1 MFKRE
6 KIRILTCLLILLKT
20 TSTKSKPLNEYRGRQ
35 SPPLPGSSFT
45 RTSLLKSDDN
55 FQDRV
60 LTYSYFKAGL
70 SCISACHTACAQS
83 FCQCSNTFQCLL
95 SGPAGVT
102 SHPLLKTHWVTHCY
116 ISPHT
121 AIYPYQLTLNRAL
134 LGKKLRLPSVWLQ
147 LSPNIQLILPA
158 QQILEYC
165 LTLEEILCVCSQK
178 LKTLQL

>member
-1 MFKRE
+1 M
-6 KIRILTCLLILLKT
+6 
-20 TSTKSKPLNEYRGRQ
+20 
-35 SPPLPGSSFT
+35 
-45 RTSLLKSDDN
+45 LLKSNDN
-55 FQDRV
+55 FQDHV

-102 SHPLLKTHWVTHCY
+102 SHSSLKTHWVTHCY

-121 AIYPYQLTLNRAL
+121 AIYPYQLTLNKAL
-134 LGKKLRLPSVWLQ
+134 LGKKLRPPSVWMQ

-158 QQILEYC
+158 QQILECC
-165 LTLEEILCVCSQK
+165 LMLEEILCICSQK
-178 LKTLQL
+178 LKLSNYKEGANTEKKDHIKRKTLDLCCLALGRWTLPVLVTNTINWV